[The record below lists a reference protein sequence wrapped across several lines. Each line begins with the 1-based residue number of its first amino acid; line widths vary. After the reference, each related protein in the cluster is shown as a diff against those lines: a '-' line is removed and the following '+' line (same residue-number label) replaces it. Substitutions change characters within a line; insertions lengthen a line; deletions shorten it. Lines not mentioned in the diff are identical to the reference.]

1 MPYRPTEKTEARRL
15 ATRERIVAAALD
27 RVATGGYSSA
37 GVQAVAADAGVAVG
51 TVYRHF
57 PSKGDL
63 FAEVFRRASQREL
76 DVVVEVTN
84 PGGDRPVA
92 ERVAAAVEAFCRR
105 ALAGPVLAYALIAE
119 PVDPAVE
126 SERLRFRIGY
136 RDAFARVLEDG
147 VRDGE
152 LRPHDS
158 RIVAAALVGALA
170 ESLVGPL
177 AKPRRTFIRAR
188 SAEPSACGWAR
199 AERLLTATANGGSR
213 EALIA
218 TLVQFCQE
226 ALPSAHER
234 VHA

>member
-15 ATRERIVAAALD
+15 ATRERIVAAALE
-27 RVATGGYSSA
+27 RVAGGGYASA

-76 DVVVEVTN
+76 DVVVEVSE
-84 PGGDRPVA
+84 PGRRA
-92 ERVAAAVEAFCRR
+92 QERVAAAVEAFCRR

-158 RIVAAALVGALA
+158 GTVAAALVGALA

-177 AKPRRTFIRAR
+177 
-188 SAEPSACGWAR
+188 S
-199 AERLLTATANGGSR
+199 TANGGSR

>member
-1 MPYRPTEKTEARRL
+1 MPYRPTEKTESRRL
-15 ATRERIVAAALD
+15 ATRERIVAAALEQVS
-27 RVATGGYSSA
+27 RGGYASA
-37 GVQAVAADAGVAVG
+37 GIQPVAAAAGVAVG

-76 DVVVEVTN
+76 DVVVQVSEADG
-84 PGGDRPVA
+84 PA
-92 ERVAAAVEAFCRR
+92 SERMAAAVEAFSRR

-147 VRDGE
+147 VRDGQ
-152 LRPHDS
+152 LRPHDT
-158 RIVAAALVGALA
+158 RTVAAALVGALA

-177 AKPRRTFIRAR
+177 
-188 SAEPSACGWAR
+188 SA
-199 AERLLTATANGGSR
+199 ANGGSR

-234 VHA
+234 IHA

>member
-15 ATRERIVAAALD
+15 ATRERIVSAALG
-27 RVATGGYSSA
+27 RVASGGYASA
-37 GVQAVAADAGVAVG
+37 GIQAVAVEAGVAVG

-76 DVVVEVTN
+76 DVVVDVSRAD
-84 PGGDRPVA
+84 GRPAA

-136 RDAFARVLEDG
+136 RDAFARVLVDG

-158 RIVAAALVGALA
+158 STVAAALVGALA

-177 AKPRRTFIRAR
+177 AKPHAL
-188 SAEPSACGWAR
+188 GR
-199 AERLLTATANGGSR
+199 AECLRTATANGGPR

>member
-1 MPYRPTEKTEARRL
+1 LALMPYLPTEKTEARRL
-15 ATRERIVAAALD
+15 ATREGIVAAALE
-27 RVATGGYSSA
+27 RVAGGGYAAA
-37 GVQAVAADAGVAVG
+37 GIQPVAAGAGVAVG

-57 PSKGDL
+57 PSKGEL

-76 DVVVEVTN
+76 DVVVEVTAAD
-84 PGGDRPVA
+84 GRPA
-92 ERVAAAVEAFCRR
+92 SERVAAAVEAFCRR

-158 RIVAAALVGALA
+158 STVAAALVGALA
-170 ESLVGPL
+170 ESLVGPV
-177 AKPRRTFIRAR
+177 
-188 SAEPSACGWAR
+188 S
-199 AERLLTATANGGSR
+199 TANGGSR

>member
-27 RVATGGYSSA
+27 RVAQGGYKSA
-37 GVQAVAADAGVAVG
+37 GVHAVAADAGVAVG

-57 PSKGDL
+57 PSKGEL

-76 DVVVEVTN
+76 DVVVEVT
-84 PGGDRPVA
+84 GADGRPAA
-92 ERVAAAVEAFCRR
+92 ERVGAAVEAFCRR
-105 ALAGPVLAYALIAE
+105 ALAGPTLAYALIAE

-147 VRDGE
+147 VRAGE

-158 RIVAAALVGALA
+158 GTVAAALVGALA
-170 ESLVGPL
+170 ESLVGP
-177 AKPRRTFIRAR
+177 I
-188 SAEPSACGWAR
+188 S
-199 AERLLTATANGGSR
+199 TANGGPR

>member
-15 ATRERIVAAALD
+15 ATRERIVAAALK
-27 RVATGGYSSA
+27 RVARGGYASA
-37 GVQAVAADAGVAVG
+37 GIQAVAAEAGVAVG

-76 DVVVEVTN
+76 DVVVDVS
-84 PGGDRPVA
+84 RPDGRPAA

-152 LRPHDS
+152 LRAHDS
-158 RIVAAALVGALA
+158 RTVAAALVGALA

-177 AKPRRTFIRAR
+177 
-188 SAEPSACGWAR
+188 S
-199 AERLLTATANGGSR
+199 TANGGSR

>member
-1 MPYRPTEKTEARRL
+1 MIHYFPSTMPYRPTEKTEAHRL

-27 RVATGGYSSA
+27 RVARGGYASA
-37 GVQAVAADAGVAVG
+37 GIQAVAGEAGVAVG

-76 DVVVEVTN
+76 DVVVEVSG
-84 PGGDRPVA
+84 PDGRPAA

-147 VRDGE
+147 VRSGE
-152 LRPHDS
+152 LRAHDS
-158 RIVAAALVGALA
+158 RTVAAALVGALA

-177 AKPRRTFIRAR
+177 
-188 SAEPSACGWAR
+188 S
-199 AERLLTATANGGSR
+199 TANGGSR